1 MRSARP
7 RSPGTSGFD
16 QISPS
21 HEASRL
27 IKLVGRGDTAVVD
40 AYLSPILRRYVRQVA
55 DALDLGQGGCDRL
68 YFMQSNGGL
77 TDAAL
82 FQGRDAIL
90 SGPAGGV
97 VGMVRTGREAGFDR
111 LIGFDMGGTSTDV
124 CHYAGNLRAQL
135 RDRGRRRP
143 DARADD
149 AYPHGR
155 GRRRVD
161 PELPRRPAS
170 GRPRKRRRRSRPGL
184 LSQGRAAHRHR
195 LQRHAGQA
203 RPGAFSGRLRPEL
216 GRAARR
222 RIVAEK
228 FAALAEEIGDGRSPH
243 EVAEGFL
250 RIAVENMANAI
261 KKISVQRGYDVTKY
275 ALASFGGAGG
285 QHACL
290 VADALGMKTVII
302 HPFAGVL
309 SAYGMG
315 LADIRAIREVQF
327 SESLNRHE
335 QAEQRL
341 SELAEDAHAEVEGQG
356 IDPTRIRIETRAH
369 LRYAGSH
376 QALAVPFGPADAL
389 RESFEAEHRSRFGFV
404 SAGRDIVF
412 DMLEVEAIGA
422 TDAGAPPAPPKRA
435 RPPPSTVSISA
446 AAARRYRP
454 RSTRATT
461 CRKAARID
469 GPAIVSEASGT
480 TVIEPG
486 WQGRIDALG
495 NLVLERVVDAARETA
510 LGTDADPVMLEVFN
524 NLFMNIAEQMGAT
537 LQNTAYS
544 VNIKERLDFSCAL
557 FDAGGNLVANAPHV
571 PVHLGSMSDAVRTV
585 ARLNAGDIAPGDAFM
600 LNAPFNGGTH
610 LPDVTVI
617 TPVFG
622 EDGDGILF
630 WVGSRG
636 HHADIGGKTPG
647 SGPPDSTHIEEEGVL
662 IDNFR
667 LVRRGTFLAEDT
679 RALLASGP
687 WPCRNVDQNMA
698 DLEAQIAANE
708 TGIREVRAMIAN
720 FGLDTVLAYMRHVQD
735 NAEASVRR
743 VIGSLTD
750 GACSYPLDDGSEI
763 RVAITV
769 DRDRG
774 EAVIDFTGT
783 SPQHPRNYNAPK
795 AIATAAVLYVFRT
808 LVGRDIPLNE
818 GCLKPLRLI
827 LPERSMINPEYPAAV
842 IAGNTEVSQAITEAL
857 YGALDVIAGS
867 QGTMNNFIWGNER
880 FQNYETIAGGSGAGP
895 GFDGAPCVQV
905 HMTNTRATDPEVL
918 ETRFPVRVER
928 MAHRSGS
935 GGAGKW
941 TGGEGMHRIL
951 RFLDPVTVT
960 TLCSHRIVPV
970 PGREGGHP
978 GAIGE
983 NRVLRAD
990 GTTERLDGNARADLA
1005 AGDAIEMLTPGG
1017 GGWGEPD

>member
-1 MRSARP
+1 
-7 RSPGTSGFD
+7 
-16 QISPS
+16 
-21 HEASRL
+21 
-27 IKLVGRGDTAVVD
+27 
-40 AYLSPILRRYVRQVA
+40 
-55 DALDLGQGGCDRL
+55 
-68 YFMQSNGGL
+68 
-77 TDAAL
+77 
-82 FQGRDAIL
+82 
-90 SGPAGGV
+90 
-97 VGMVRTGREAGFDR
+97 
-111 LIGFDMGGTSTDV
+111 
-124 CHYAGNLRAQL
+124 
-135 RDRGRRRP
+135 
-143 DARADD
+143 
-149 AYPHGR
+149 
-155 GRRRVD
+155 
-161 PELPRRPAS
+161 
-170 GRPRKRRRRSRPGL
+170 
-184 LSQGRAAHRHR
+184 
-195 LQRHAGQA
+195 
-203 RPGAFSGRLRPEL
+203 
-216 GRAARR
+216 
-222 RIVAEK
+222 
-228 FAALAEEIGDGRSPH
+228 
-243 EVAEGFL
+243 
-250 RIAVENMANAI
+250 
-261 KKISVQRGYDVTKY
+261 
-275 ALASFGGAGG
+275 
-285 QHACL
+285 
-290 VADALGMKTVII
+290 
-302 HPFAGVL
+302 
-309 SAYGMG
+309 
-315 LADIRAIREVQF
+315 
-327 SESLNRHE
+327 
-335 QAEQRL
+335 
-341 SELAEDAHAEVEGQG
+341 
-356 IDPTRIRIETRAH
+356 
-369 LRYAGSH
+369 
-376 QALAVPFGPADAL
+376 
-389 RESFEAEHRSRFGFV
+389 
-404 SAGRDIVF
+404 
-412 DMLEVEAIGA
+412 
-422 TDAGAPPAPPKRA
+422 
-435 RPPPSTVSISA
+435 
-446 AAARRYRP
+446 
-454 RSTRATT
+454 
-461 CRKAARID
+461 
-469 GPAIVSEASGT
+469 
-480 TVIEPG
+480 
-486 WQGRIDALG
+486 
-495 NLVLERVVDAARETA
+495 
-510 LGTDADPVMLEVFN
+510 MLEVFN

-557 FDAGGNLVANAPHV
+557 FDAEGQSRGQRAPCAGASRLHV
-571 PVHLGSMSDAVRTV
+571 RRRAHRRA
-585 ARLNAGDIAPGDAFM
+585 AEQAGDIAPGDAFM

-622 EDGDGILF
+622 EDGDDILF

-667 LVRRGTFLAEDT
+667 LVERGTFRAEDT

-687 WPCRNVDQNMA
+687 YPCRNVDQNMA

-750 GACSYPLDDGSEI
+750 GACTYPLDDGSEI

-935 GGAGKW
+935 GGAGMDRRR
-941 TGGEGMHRIL
+941 GHAPRPALPRARHRHHAL
-951 RFLDPVTVT
+951 LPPRSSGPGARGRP
-960 TLCSHRIVPV
+960 SRRHRREPHPARGRHDRTARRKR
-970 PGREGGHP
+970 PGRTRGGRRHRHAHPRRRRLGQTHLIPFIFPKIRSGEREGWKTPRRRNACPSAAFRFQTAMRRPRPLPDSAHARSHEGFGP
-978 GAIGE
+978 GASQRPVKRERGE
-983 NRVLRAD
+983 NP
-990 GTTERLDGNARADLA
+990 RLPPQL
-1005 AGDAIEMLTPGG
+1005 
-1017 GGWGEPD
+1017 

>member
-1 MRSARP
+1 
-7 RSPGTSGFD
+7 
-16 QISPS
+16 
-21 HEASRL
+21 
-27 IKLVGRGDTAVVD
+27 
-40 AYLSPILRRYVRQVA
+40 
-55 DALDLGQGGCDRL
+55 
-68 YFMQSNGGL
+68 
-77 TDAAL
+77 
-82 FQGRDAIL
+82 
-90 SGPAGGV
+90 
-97 VGMVRTGREAGFDR
+97 
-111 LIGFDMGGTSTDV
+111 
-124 CHYAGNLRAQL
+124 
-135 RDRGRRRP
+135 
-143 DARADD
+143 
-149 AYPHGR
+149 
-155 GRRRVD
+155 
-161 PELPRRPAS
+161 
-170 GRPRKRRRRSRPGL
+170 
-184 LSQGRAAHRHR
+184 
-195 LQRHAGQA
+195 
-203 RPGAFSGRLRPEL
+203 
-216 GRAARR
+216 
-222 RIVAEK
+222 
-228 FAALAEEIGDGRSPH
+228 
-243 EVAEGFL
+243 
-250 RIAVENMANAI
+250 
-261 KKISVQRGYDVTKY
+261 
-275 ALASFGGAGG
+275 
-285 QHACL
+285 
-290 VADALGMKTVII
+290 
-302 HPFAGVL
+302 
-309 SAYGMG
+309 
-315 LADIRAIREVQF
+315 
-327 SESLNRHE
+327 
-335 QAEQRL
+335 
-341 SELAEDAHAEVEGQG
+341 
-356 IDPTRIRIETRAH
+356 
-369 LRYAGSH
+369 
-376 QALAVPFGPADAL
+376 
-389 RESFEAEHRSRFGFV
+389 
-404 SAGRDIVF
+404 
-412 DMLEVEAIGA
+412 
-422 TDAGAPPAPPKRA
+422 
-435 RPPPSTVSISA
+435 
-446 AAARRYRP
+446 
-454 RSTRATT
+454 
-461 CRKAARID
+461 
-469 GPAIVSEASGT
+469 
-480 TVIEPG
+480 
-486 WQGRIDALG
+486 
-495 NLVLERVVDAARETA
+495 VDAARETA

-970 PGREGGHP
+970 PGREGGIPAPSARTGCCARTARPNGSTETQGPTSRPVTPSKCSPPAAAVGASPTDPLHLSENTLRGARGVENPSPAPRGPDVRHFGFRPPCVARAPCPTRPARVAMRGFGP
-978 GAIGE
+978 GVVTRPVNRERGE
-983 NRVLRAD
+983 NP
-990 GTTERLDGNARADLA
+990 RLPPQL
-1005 AGDAIEMLTPGG
+1005 
-1017 GGWGEPD
+1017 